1 MKIMYVN
8 CGVKSHMNEDHCSYI
23 RNFCSCEKKAGKKTK
38 TKTKKKKM
46 ASTGFEPSTVA
57 IPVQRSTNLS

>member
-38 TKTKKKKM
+38 TKTKKKKV
-46 ASTGFEPSTVA
+46 ASTGFEPSTIV

>member
-23 RNFCSCEKKAGKKTK
+23 RNFCSCEKKAGKKNK
-38 TKTKKKKM
+38 NKNKKKKV
-46 ASTGFEPSTVA
+46 ASTGFGPSTIA

>member
-38 TKTKKKKM
+38 TKTKKKKV